1 MRHLLYVEWSRE
13 PRASG
18 QRVYLKK
25 GFFGKKI
32 EMLPFSKKRL
42 GEF

>member
-1 MRHLLYVEWSRE
+1 
-13 PRASG
+13 
-18 QRVYLKK
+18 VYLKK